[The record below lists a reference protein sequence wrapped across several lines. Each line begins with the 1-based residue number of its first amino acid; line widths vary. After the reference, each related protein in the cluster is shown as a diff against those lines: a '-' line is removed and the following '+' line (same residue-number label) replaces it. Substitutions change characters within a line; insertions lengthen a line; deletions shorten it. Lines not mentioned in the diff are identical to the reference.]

1 MLRRVSR
8 SPMGAPSTVAR
19 PPVGRVSPSSSFT
32 TVVLPAPFGPRKP
45 KTSPAPTR
53 IDRSATAW
61 TRPYRFASPS
71 VAMIAVGSAGAATA
85 REVVARDPSGP
96 IVRADHLEEH
106 PDDDRPDQ
114 CDDDGGDE
122 AGAALEAELRR
133 DPAADDRPEDTDDDV
148 RQAAAGGSAADDHAG
163 QRSGDEAED
172 DPVDEIAH
180 GAESATSGS
189 PRKASIAATNCGA
202 WVWCAAC
209 RAPAIV
215 TTRPFRSRAS
225 RARVASA
232 NGSGLS
238 PPRIWSTG
246 WWTPPRAASEAASL
260 VSARSSRIVVW
271 TAAARRGQ
279 MGSARNAASSGSG
292 IPTFAS

>member
-8 SPMGAPSTVAR
+8 SPIGAHSTVAR

-53 IDRSATAW
+53 IDRS
-61 TRPYRFASPS
+61 
-71 VAMIAVGSAGAATA
+71 ATA

-133 DPAADDRPEDTDDDV
+133 D
-148 RQAAAGGSAADDHAG
+148 
-163 QRSGDEAED
+163 
-172 DPVDEIAH
+172 
-180 GAESATSGS
+180 
-189 PRKASIAATNCGA
+189 
-202 WVWCAAC
+202 
-209 RAPAIV
+209 
-215 TTRPFRSRAS
+215 
-225 RARVASA
+225 
-232 NGSGLS
+232 
-238 PPRIWSTG
+238 
-246 WWTPPRAASEAASL
+246 
-260 VSARSSRIVVW
+260 
-271 TAAARRGQ
+271 
-279 MGSARNAASSGSG
+279 
-292 IPTFAS
+292 